1 MACSTTDTA
10 DQTAGWSPNKIY
22 AEAKDEMSSGAYAKA
37 IPLLEKLEGRA
48 AGTTL
53 AQQAQLDK
61 AYAQYKNN
69 ERAQAIATLDRF
81 MRLHPASP
89 ALDYALYLKG
99 LVNFNDN
106 LGFLSSITLQDLSE
120 RDQKAA
126 KDSFDAFKEVVIRFP
141 ESGYAADAQQRI
153 TYIVNSLAKYEVHVA
168 RYYFRRGAY
177 LAAVGRAQVAI
188 LEYRD
193 VPALEEALYIIVRSY
208 DALGMTQLRDDA
220 QRVLEKNYPQSTF
233 LTKGFKASSDPWWK
247 IW

>member
-1 MACSTTDTA
+1 M
-10 DQTAGWSPNKIY
+10 
-22 AEAKDEMSSGAYAKA
+22 
-37 IPLLEKLEGRA
+37 
-48 AGTTL
+48 
-53 AQQAQLDK
+53 
-61 AYAQYKNN
+61 
-69 ERAQAIATLDRF
+69 
-81 MRLHPASP
+81 
-89 ALDYALYLKG
+89 
-99 LVNFNDN
+99 
-106 LGFLSSITLQDLSE
+106 
-120 RDQKAA
+120 
-126 KDSFDAFKEVVIRFP
+126 
-141 ESGYAADAQQRI
+141 
-153 TYIVNSLAKYEVHVA
+153 HVA